1 VRGKFRVERSR
12 GKAVLLK
19 LPESRGKSG
28 EGRLSELDQRLL
40 KSGVDRVRLAQHN
53 PRRVTLTGEIF
64 EPAAEARFENRPR
77 AERSSVGGC
86 CVQRFE
92 GALGSVVKLV
102 EDGEQNAFFAVE
114 VQIERASRNA
124 RSRDDVRDACAP
136 VAFVGED
143 PGCGIKELT
152 SPGVRRE
159 KRSFVVV

>member
-64 EPAAEARFENRPR
+64 EPAAEARFENR
-77 AERSSVGGC
+77 AWAKRSSIGGC
-86 CVQRFE
+86 RVQRFE
-92 GALGSVVKLV
+92 GALGSVVKFV

-114 VQIERASRNA
+114 VQVERAPRNA
-124 RSRDDVRDACAP
+124 RPRDDVRDARAP
-136 VAFVGED
+136 VAFAGKD
-143 PGCGIKELT
+143 PGCSIE
-152 SPGVRRE
+152 
-159 KRSFVVV
+159 